1 MKFFNRLLY
10 VFRVMITGAAMCSI
24 LSCSPQ
30 EESAPPKQS
39 EAAAKQPKKVSPQV
53 GHIVP
58 AQQLDVR
65 VRLKRI
71 RNQGER
77 LILGK
82 PGQRLR
88 ITNAQDSALLGA
100 FSGPLEIYLASDGWR
115 FQETTGRGR
124 VTLPLQSLIVRDANR
139 QGSLSS
145 SISIQPNKEQPPRK
159 YPGIFRLEPLSN
171 EGSGAWDLINEVP
184 MEQYLPGVLAGELYA
199 NWHKQTYEAQ
209 AIAARSYAINE
220 ILSRIGRS
228 HFDVES
234 SVRSQ
239 VYQGITAN
247 DEALASVQQTCGE
260 VLSYQ
265 GRVVPGYYASC
276 CGGQPAL
283 ASEAIGPNPINEIEP
298 LNGHGPPA
306 QCYEASVF
314 NWTRKTTRQFVEE
327 QLKIFGKSHDKE
339 ELAQLGQLKSIE
351 VQSVNPFGRA
361 RSMVVS
367 DRQGRAIEIS
377 ASQLRRALMRGD
389 AERGRASLQ
398 LLSENIRIQVDGD
411 LIGIEGWGFGH
422 GVGLCQYGAQAMALA
437 GHKAHAIV
445 EFYYPGALIM
455 KAYSE
460 SESATDNTTNELD
473 PDKPLM
479 PVSDP
484 ST

>member
-10 VFRVMITGAAMCSI
+10 VFPATITCAVMCSI

-30 EESAPPKQS
+30 EESTEHQQS
-39 EAAAKQPKKVSPQV
+39 EVAAKQPQEVSPQV
-53 GHIVP
+53 GHTVP
-58 AQQLDVR
+58 TQQLDVR

-71 RNQGER
+71 RNRGER

-82 PGQRLR
+82 SGQRLR
-88 ITNAQDSALLGA
+88 ITNAQDNVLLGA

-115 FQETTGRGR
+115 FQETSGRGR
-124 VTLPLQSLIVRDANR
+124 VVLPIQSLIVRDANR
-139 QGSLSS
+139 QGSVSS
-145 SISIQPNKEQPPRK
+145 SISIQSGKAQPPRQ

-184 MEQYLPGVLAGELYA
+184 IEQYLPGVLSGELYA
-199 NWHKQTYEAQ
+199 DWHQQTYEAQ

-239 VYQGITAN
+239 VYQGTTTN
-247 DEALASVQQTCGE
+247 KEALVSVQQTHGE

-265 GRVVPGYYASC
+265 GRLVPGYYASC

-283 ASEAIGPNPINEIEP
+283 ASEAIGPNPINEIAP

-306 QCYEASVF
+306 QCYQASVF
-314 NWTRKTTRQFVEE
+314 HWTRKTTRQLVEE
-327 QLKIFGKSHDKE
+327 RLRIFGKSHDKE
-339 ELAQLGQLKSIE
+339 ELARLGQLKAIE
-351 VQSVNPFGRA
+351 VKSVNPFGRA
-361 RSMVVS
+361 RSMVIS
-367 DRQGRAIEIS
+367 DQQGRAIEIS
-377 ASQLRRALMRGD
+377 AAQLRRALMRGD
-389 AERGRASLQ
+389 SEGGQASLQ
-398 LLSENIRIQVDGD
+398 LLSENIRIKVDGD

-422 GVGLCQYGAQAMALA
+422 GVGLCQYGAQAMARA
-437 GHKAHAIV
+437 GQEAHAIV
-445 EFYYPGALIM
+445 EFYYPGVLIM
-455 KAYSE
+455 KAYE
-460 SESATDNTTNELD
+460 ASESATNESD
-473 PDKPLM
+473 PDEPLM
-479 PVSDP
+479 PISNP